1 MKRMTQK
8 QVAEYLGDYK
18 EIMVYNNMALEY
30 DMPRRKDLED
40 KHRKLSIKWK
50 KLDDK
55 TKD

>member
-1 MKRMTQK
+1 MTQK